1 MKIGILGT
9 GVVGVTIGTKLIEKG
24 HDVMLGSR
32 TSNNE
37 KAVAWAET
45 AGPHAS
51 VGTFASAAAHG
62 DVVLNCT
69 NGMASLDALRMAGA
83 ENLNGK
89 ILIDLANPLDFSN
102 GFPPTLSVCNTDS
115 LGEQIQREF
124 PEVKVVKTLNTI
136 TCFVMVNPAA
146 LPGDHTIFVSGND
159 AEAKKQVTAW
169 LGEWFGWKGANI
181 IDLGDITTARGP
193 EMILPVWVR
202 LYGTLQNPMFNV
214 HVVVGEKPQMG

>member
-1 MKIGILGT
+1 MNIGILGT
-9 GVVGVTIGTKLIEKG
+9 GVVGTTIGTTLIGKG

-37 KAVAWAET
+37 KALAWAET
-45 AGPHAS
+45 VGQHAS
-51 VGTFASAAAHG
+51 FGTFADAAAHG
-62 DVVLNCT
+62 EVVLNCT
-69 NGMASLDALRMAGA
+69 GGMVSLDVLRMAGA

-146 LPGDHTIFVSGND
+146 VPGDHNIFVSGND
-159 AEAKKQVTAW
+159 GDAKKQVVAW

-202 LYGTLQNPMFNV
+202 LYGTLQNPMFNFQ
-214 HVVVGEKPQMG
+214 VVVGEKPQMG